1 MMIRPPQ
8 MSYTIS
14 QKFLGIL
21 IPSIML
27 VVLLT
32 GSIMI
37 GRESAALNK
46 ELLAKGEYMSE
57 LAAIMLAPFLWD
69 IDVHGA
75 GQVVNALFQNEE
87 IVGARVVNEHQKV
100 FFESDI
106 SQPRETL
113 LEFAHD
119 VFHSE
124 SGRKIGHVQ
133 IYLTHAVVAQ
143 KIRRAMLSMSLI
155 MLALMATL
163 IALNREIQKRL
174 IVNPIRN
181 LREGIVNSL
190 DEQTYSPVPI
200 LAEDELGFVTRAFNT
215 VMQQLKE
222 NARNLTRMVAELTQT
237 ENALRE
243 SEARYRSLF
252 DGVPVGL
259 FRTTPSGQILEAN
272 AGFVELLGYPSRE
285 ALLAHTSPEFY
296 VNPQDRVVWKTLM
309 AQAGIVRDFEV
320 QWRRADGATIWVKNT
335 GRVIKDAQGEIAAYE
350 GSLEDI
356 TDRKRAEEEVA
367 RYWEHLE
374 EVVKERTSE
383 LTLINQV
390 IQMFSSTIE
399 LDRVLASVLRSV
411 SHLLHIS
418 AASFWLRVKD
428 TGELVCQQAIG
439 PRSEQL
445 IGWRLAPGQGITGQ
459 AAQTGE
465 QIVIADT
472 RLTVAH
478 DKQADQHTGLEQRS
492 LICLPFRVK
501 GEVIGVLSLV
511 DTQPNRFTEDD
522 LRLVRPIAAVAASAV
537 ENARLYQ
544 FAQQEIAER
553 KLAEANLRAA
563 HQELTATLEHLRQ
576 AQSQLIQAEKM
587 AALGK
592 LVANIAHEI
601 NTPLGAIRASAG
613 NILSALDATF
623 RSLPEVIRQLSEEQS
638 AAFIHL
644 IQRACQPKQALTSKE
659 ERQRRRA
666 LRQLLEDAAIAEA
679 DTIADTLVDMG
690 IDDELDAFLPLF
702 RHEKTMWLLGAA
714 ANIAAQRHH
723 SDTILFAVERMSK
736 IVFALKSYAHIEASG
751 QPTFARIQDGMEVV
765 LTLYHNQLKQQ
776 IEVVKRYD
784 DTLPPMLCYPD
795 ELQQVWTNLIHNA
808 IQAMQGKGRLEIAV
822 KPTPAPSEEGKLST
836 PLLGGA
842 GGGSGIVVE
851 ITDSGCGIPDEI
863 KPRIFEPFFT
873 TKPAGEGSGMGLDI
887 CKKIIDKHQ
896 GKIEFESQPGKTTFR
911 VWLPVN

>member
-46 ELLAKGEYMSE
+46 ELLAKGKYMSE

-87 IVGARVVNEHQKV
+87 IVGARVTNEHQKV

-113 LEFAHD
+113 LEFAHN

-143 KIRRAMLSMSLI
+143 KVRRAMLSMSLI

-222 NARNLTRMVAELTQT
+222 NALNLTRMVAELTQT

-243 SEARYRSLF
+243 SESRYRSLF

-272 AGFVELLGYPSRE
+272 VGFAQLLGYPSRE

-296 VNPQDRVVWKTLM
+296 VNPQDRIVWKTLM

-335 GRVIKDAQGEIAAYE
+335 GRAIKDAQGEITAYE

-428 TGELVCQQAIG
+428 TEELVCQQAIG

-445 IGWRLAPGQGITGQ
+445 VGWRLAPGQGITGQ

-522 LRLVRPIAAVAASAV
+522 LRLVKPIAAVAASAV

-544 FAQQEIAER
+544 LAQQEIAER

-623 RSLPEVIRQLSEEQS
+623 RSLPEVIRKLSEEQS

-666 LRQLLEDAAIAEA
+666 LRQLLEDAAITEA

-690 IDDELDAFLPLF
+690 VNDGLDAFLPLF

-736 IVFALKSYAHIEASG
+736 IVFALKSYAHIEANG

-765 LTLYHNQLKQQ
+765 LTLYHNQLKHG
-776 IEVVKRYD
+776 IEVVKRYED
-784 DTLPPMLCYPD
+784 APPISCYPD

-808 IQAMQGKGRLEIAV
+808 IQAMQGKGRLDINV
-822 KPTPAPSEEGKLST
+822 KTSEVFETSEV
-836 PLLGGA
+836 
-842 GGGSGIVVE
+842 SFVVVE
-851 ITDSGCGIPDEI
+851 ITDSGPGIPDAI
-863 KPRIFEPFFT
+863 KERIFEPFFT

-887 CKKIIDKHQ
+887 CKKIIDKHH
-896 GKIEFESQPGKTTFR
+896 GRIEFESQPGKTTFR

>member
-1 MMIRPPQ
+1 MIRPPQ

-46 ELLAKGEYMSE
+46 ELLAKGKYMSE

-87 IVGARVVNEHQKV
+87 IVGARVTNEHQKV

-113 LEFAHD
+113 LEFAHN

-143 KIRRAMLSMSLI
+143 KVRRAMLSMSLI

-222 NARNLTRMVAELTQT
+222 NALNLTRMVAELTQT

-243 SEARYRSLF
+243 SESRYRSLF

-272 AGFVELLGYPSRE
+272 VGFAQLLGYPSRE

-296 VNPQDRVVWKTLM
+296 VNPQDRIVWKTLM

-335 GRVIKDAQGEIAAYE
+335 GRAIKDAQGEITAYE

-428 TGELVCQQAIG
+428 TEELVCQQAIG

-445 IGWRLAPGQGITGQ
+445 VGWRLAPGQGITGQ

-522 LRLVRPIAAVAASAV
+522 LRLVKPIAAVAASAV

-544 FAQQEIAER
+544 LAQQEIAER

-623 RSLPEVIRQLSEEQS
+623 RSLPEVIRKLSEEQS

-666 LRQLLEDAAIAEA
+666 LRQLLEDAAITEA

-690 IDDELDAFLPLF
+690 VNDGLDAFLPLF

-736 IVFALKSYAHIEASG
+736 IVFALKSYAHIEANG

-765 LTLYHNQLKQQ
+765 LTLYHNQLKHG
-776 IEVVKRYD
+776 IEVVKRYED
-784 DTLPPMLCYPD
+784 APPISCYPD

-808 IQAMQGKGRLEIAV
+808 IQAMQGKGRLDINV
-822 KPTPAPSEEGKLST
+822 KTSEVFETSEV
-836 PLLGGA
+836 
-842 GGGSGIVVE
+842 SFVVVE
-851 ITDSGCGIPDEI
+851 ITDSGPGIPDAI
-863 KPRIFEPFFT
+863 KERIFEPFFT

-887 CKKIIDKHQ
+887 CKKIIDKHH
-896 GKIEFESQPGKTTFR
+896 GRIEFESQPGKTTFR

>member
-1 MMIRPPQ
+1 MIRPPQ

-69 IDVHGA
+69 IDVHGV

-106 SQPRETL
+106 SQPREAL

-119 VFHSE
+119 VFQSE

-155 MLALMATL
+155 MLALMAT
-163 IALNREIQKRL
+163 IIFLNRAVQTRL

-181 LREGIVNSL
+181 LQAGIINSL
-190 DEQTYSPVPI
+190 DEQTYSPVPV
-200 LAEDELGFVTRAFNT
+200 LAEDELGFVTKAFNT

-222 NARNLTRMVAELTQT
+222 NARHLTRMVAELTQT

-272 AGFVELLGYPSRE
+272 VGFAQLLGYPSRE

-309 AQAGIVRDFEV
+309 AQAEILRDFEV
-320 QWRRADGATIWVKNT
+320 QWRRADGAMIWVKNT
-335 GRVIKDAQGEIAAYE
+335 GRAIKDAQGEIVVYE

-367 RYWEHLE
+367 RYREHLE
-374 EVVKERTSE
+374 ELVKERTAALSQ
-383 LTLINQV
+383 TLDD
-390 IQMFSSTIE
+390 
-399 LDRVLASVLRSV
+399 L
-411 SHLLHIS
+411 
-418 AASFWLRVKD
+418 
-428 TGELVCQQAIG
+428 
-439 PRSEQL
+439 
-445 IGWRLAPGQGITGQ
+445 Q
-459 AAQTGE
+459 AAQ
-465 QIVIADT
+465 
-472 RLTVAH
+472 
-478 DKQADQHTGLEQRS
+478 
-492 LICLPFRVK
+492 
-501 GEVIGVLSLV
+501 
-511 DTQPNRFTEDD
+511 
-522 LRLVRPIAAVAASAV
+522 
-537 ENARLYQ
+537 
-544 FAQQEIAER
+544 QE
-553 KLAEANLRAA
+553 
-563 HQELTATLEHLRQ
+563 
-576 AQSQLIQAEKM
+576 LIQAEKM

-592 LVANIAHEI
+592 LIANIAHEI

-613 NILSALDATF
+613 NIVSALDATF

-638 AAFIHL
+638 AAFIRL

-666 LRQLLEDAAIAEA
+666 LTHQMEDAAIAQA

-690 IDDELDAFLPLF
+690 IYEEIAAFMPLF
-702 RHEKTMWLLGAA
+702 RHEKTIWLLGAA
-714 ANIAAQRHH
+714 ANIAAQRH
-723 SDTILFAVERMSK
+723 SSENILFAVERMSK
-736 IVFALKSYAHIEASG
+736 IVFALKSYAHSEASG
-751 QPTFARIQDGMEVV
+751 QPTLARLQDGLEVV
-765 LTLYHNQLKQQ
+765 LTLYHNQLKHG
-776 IEVVKRYD
+776 IEVVKQYD
-784 DTLPPMLCYPD
+784 DAPPIFCYPD

-808 IQAMQGKGRLEIAV
+808 TQAMRGAGRLEIAV
-822 KPTPAPSEEGKLST
+822 KSAPCPSSEGKQST

-842 GGGSGIVVE
+842 GGGSGILVE
-851 ITDSGCGIPDEI
+851 ITDSGCGIPPEI
-863 KPRIFEPFFT
+863 ADRIFEPFFT
-873 TKPAGEGSGMGLDI
+873 TKPAGEGSGLGLDI
-887 CKKIIDKHQ
+887 CKKIIDKHR
-896 GKIEFESQPGKTTFR
+896 GKIEFESQPGRTTFR
-911 VWLPVN
+911 VWLPVA